1 MGRKM
6 DLLLGRRSSR
16 QMPMLKSMLSLTV
29 SRLAVLRN
37 RRQARC
43 DQAREDVAQ
52 LLQLGHVDSALL
64 RVQGRPPGSQVT
76 TTLSLPCLS
85 WVVTE
90 ATLALVDKTVCILLR
105 RRECP
110 EELREAIAS
119 LIFAASRC
127 GELPELH
134 EVRAIF
140 SSKYGKEFVCA
151 ALELRNDCCVNP
163 KVIQKLSTAQPSL
176 EIRQRVTK
184 EIAAEKGLK
193 LECYDPSSHFAERE
207 PNVKPPVDF
216 IQDQLLPDEN
226 LWPRS
231 HSHQKYND
239 AAGAAQAAFESA
251 AYAAAA
257 ARAAVELCR
266 SESRGEG
273 SDDENRAGSSH
284 KRSGINKE
292 AETAKAETSSYGS
305 SDAEGGKQARQKD
318 LLRGERFREKCIKQ
332 RRRLSSSSSSDSGDE
347 EDNTSWNVQH
357 SAGNRYK
364 EHFV

>member
-64 RVQGRPPGSQVT
+64 RVEHVIKEQNMLDVFAMVEHYCH
-76 TTLSLPCLS
+76 L
-85 WVVTE
+85 
-90 ATLALVDKTVCILLR
+90 LAERAVLLDHK
-105 RRECP
+105 ECP

-140 SSKYGKEFVCA
+140 SSKYGKEFVGA

-318 LLRGERFREKCIKQ
+318 LLRGERCREKCIKQ

-347 EDNTSWNVQH
+347 GDNTSWNVQH
-357 SAGNRYK
+357 SAGNRYE

>member
-1 MGRKM
+1 MGRKL

-64 RVQGRPPGSQVT
+64 RVRDQTYHSPDTPVT
-76 TTLSLPCLS
+76 
-85 WVVTE
+85 
-90 ATLALVDKTVCILLR
+90 
-105 RRECP
+105 
-110 EELREAIAS
+110 AIAS
-119 LIFAASRC
+119 YVILTSSSSSGGACDKGAEHVGRVRHGRTLLLIFAASRC

-134 EVRAIF
+134 EVRGIF

-193 LECYDPSSHFAERE
+193 LECYDSSSHFAERE

-332 RRRLSSSSSSDSGDE
+332 RRRLSSSSSSDSSDE